1 MTLKEWSDNFSDN
14 LVELIED
21 RRMTQLEL
29 SKYSGIS
36 VGSISSYINKQSL
49 PGIKAIINL
58 ACALDVDV
66 CELIDF
72 GDTID

>member
-14 LVELIED
+14 LVELLND
-21 RRMTQLEL
+21 RKMTQFEL
-29 SKYSGIS
+29 ARHSGIS
-36 VGSISSYINKQSL
+36 VGSISSYVNKQSL

-66 CELIDF
+66 SELIDF